1 MPAPIIA
8 KSDEDIARCFGVI
21 AELRPH
27 LDEGSFV
34 EMVRGMQSQ
43 GYRII
48 PVNPNIKNSLGERA
62 YPSLEEVP
70 DEYQIVNVFR
80 RSKFVGDLVS
90 AVIASRANYVW
101 MQLGVV
107 DEQAARLMAEAGK
120 TVVMDRCILQDHQR
134 LIGRR

>member
-1 MPAPIIA
+1 MTHT
-8 KSDEDIARCFGVI
+8 SDESLRELLAAAKTIAVVGLSDSVWRTSYGV
-21 AELRPH
+21 
-27 LDEGSFV
+27 SQY
-34 EMVRGMQSQ
+34 MQSQ

-48 PVNPNIKNSLGERA
+48 PVNPNIESSLGEHA
-62 YPSLEEVP
+62 YSSLEEVP
-70 DEYQIVNVFR
+70 DEYEIVNVFR
-80 RSKFVGDLVS
+80 RSEFVGDLVS